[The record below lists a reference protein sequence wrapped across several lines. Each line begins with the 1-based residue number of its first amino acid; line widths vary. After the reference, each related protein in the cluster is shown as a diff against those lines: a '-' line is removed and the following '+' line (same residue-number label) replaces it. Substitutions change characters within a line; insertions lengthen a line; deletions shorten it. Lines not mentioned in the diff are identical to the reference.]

1 MGQPP
6 HLLHVFPNFVPGGQ
20 EMRTV
25 HLIAALGQDFRH
37 SILSLDGRTEA
48 ADRLPP
54 GAPVRLLPS
63 PPRAGS
69 LATVRRLRCI
79 LKREA
84 PDLLLT
90 YGWGSFDTLLAALS
104 LGFTHILHHEDGF
117 DDSEAHRP
125 KRRRVWARRLALPFA
140 HRVVVPSLQLANL
153 ATGGWKIPVG
163 RVVQV
168 PNGVHLQDYPPADGN
183 PGLRAAIG
191 IPLGAFVVG
200 ACSHLRPVKNFLRLL
215 AATAGAIAAAPA
227 LDLHLLVVGDGADRA
242 ALAARAACPDLA
254 GRVHLVGYQADPA
267 RYYRAM
273 DLFALTS
280 DSEQM
285 PLCLLEA
292 MACGLPVVAT
302 EVGDVRSMLPAEQV
316 RFLVPLGP
324 SLEGILRALATGFV
338 EMAGAPELR
347 CRLGGANRRRVE
359 AGYTFATTVE
369 TYRQLYHAAI
379 A

>member
-1 MGQPP
+1 M
-6 HLLHVFPNFVPGGQ
+6 
-20 EMRTV
+20 
-25 HLIAALGQDFRH
+25 
-37 SILSLDGRTEA
+37 
-48 ADRLPP
+48 
-54 GAPVRLLPS
+54 
-63 PPRAGS
+63 
-69 LATVRRLRCI
+69 
-79 LKREA
+79 
-84 PDLLLT
+84 
-90 YGWGSFDTLLAALS
+90 
-104 LGFTHILHHEDGF
+104 
-117 DDSEAHRP
+117 
-125 KRRRVWARRLALPFA
+125 
-140 HRVVVPSLQLANL
+140 
-153 ATGGWKIPVG
+153 
-163 RVVQV
+163 
-168 PNGVHLQDYPPADGN
+168 
-183 PGLRAAIG
+183 
-191 IPLGAFVVG
+191 
-200 ACSHLRPVKNFLRLL
+200 
-215 AATAGAIAAAPA
+215 
-227 LDLHLLVVGDGADRA
+227 VGDGADRA
-242 ALAARAACPDLA
+242 ALAARAGCPDLA

-302 EVGDVRSMLPAEQV
+302 EVGDVRSMLPAEQL

-338 EMAGAPELR
+338 ELAGAPELR